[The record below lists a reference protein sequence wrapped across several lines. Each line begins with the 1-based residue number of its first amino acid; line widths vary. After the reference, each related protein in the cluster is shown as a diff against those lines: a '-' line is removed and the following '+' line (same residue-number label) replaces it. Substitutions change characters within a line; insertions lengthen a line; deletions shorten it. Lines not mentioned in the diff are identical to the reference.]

1 MLIGPCALTIAGA
14 ATLAAAPAAATFKK
28 RRRVEVLSLVV
39 MVSSPVGAESCWTG
53 LDLLAATQRLVQG
66 FGNNDRGDATLRRG
80 RNGKAFSARRGLFR
94 SREYFFAIGMNPFRL
109 K

>member
-1 MLIGPCALTIAGA
+1 MLIGPWALTMAGA

-39 MVSSPVGAESCWTG
+39 MVSSPLMPNLWWTG
-53 LDLLAATQRLVQG
+53 LDLLAATQRLARG

-80 RNGKAFSARRGLFR
+80 LLKKRRYVRRVLFPGTPD
-94 SREYFFAIGMNPFRL
+94 FFGIFI
-109 K
+109 